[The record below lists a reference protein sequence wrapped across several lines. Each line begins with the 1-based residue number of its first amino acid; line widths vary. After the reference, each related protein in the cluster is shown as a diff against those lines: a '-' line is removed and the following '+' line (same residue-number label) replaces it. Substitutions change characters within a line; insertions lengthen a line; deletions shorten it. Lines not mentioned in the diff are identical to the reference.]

1 MDLEATESIK
11 KQIDTITK
19 AKWKEGSKLSK
30 KWFSISMF
38 LKNISLDLK
47 KLKENERYV
56 IWVVKMIMNGFKYS
70 NGIKNITTKLM
81 YPTSVQVK
89 E

>member
-11 KQIDTITK
+11 KQIDAITK

-30 KWFSISMF
+30 KMILYLNVFENF
-38 LKNISLDLK
+38 FFRFEK
-47 KLKENERYV
+47 NER
-56 IWVVKMIMNGFKYS
+56 
-70 NGIKNITTKLM
+70 
-81 YPTSVQVK
+81 

>member
-1 MDLEATESIK
+1 
-11 KQIDTITK
+11 
-19 AKWKEGSKLSK
+19 
-30 KWFSISMF
+30 MF

-47 KLKENERYV
+47 KMKENERYV